1 MTRLFRLLFGFIS
14 TCSFDLEPI
23 CLPKKLDQSCIVTVF
38 TPTLVILPPFIR
50 FDFTLE
56 FLISPI
62 AQVNSVW
69 IRVSDLAQRKVL
81 TFVFMVLSLHI
92 S

>member
-1 MTRLFRLLFGFIS
+1 MTRLFRLLFGFIF

-23 CLPKKLDQSCIVTVF
+23 CLIKKLDQSCIVTVF
-38 TPTLVILPPFIR
+38 TPILVIQPPFIP
-50 FDFTLE
+50 FDFTDE
-56 FLISPI
+56 FPLYPI

-69 IRVSDLAQRKVL
+69 IRGSDLAQRKVL
-81 TFVFMVLSLHI
+81 TFVFMVLFLHI